1 MIAIDLR
8 SDTVT
13 TPSGQM
19 RQAMATA
26 EVGDDVYGEDPTVR
40 RLEQETAER
49 LGKEAALFVPSGTM
63 ANQLGLLSQ
72 TQSGDEIW
80 AHEACHMADGEQAGA
95 AVLSRVQTRMFR
107 GENGVLSPEEMR
119 PWLRDPSDAHNP
131 RQALITVENTMGYM
145 AGSVYPQQRLDE
157 LRAFAD
163 SIGFRIHMDGA
174 RLWNAAVAA
183 GLEPA
188 AVARPADTVSVCFSK
203 GLGAPVGSALAGS
216 KETIA
221 RARRGRKLLGGGMR
235 QAGVIAAGAL
245 YALNHHIERL
255 HEDHER
261 ARRLGRFS
269 RARPGSHSTNP
280 LRPTWSWCGSSM
292 TTRRRW
298 PPPSTRRGLVV
309 SPWTPGSSVLSFTS
323 RSMTMTLSR
332 PGRHPAGVGRWPGPV
347 AHAMGKRP

>member
-1 MIAIDLR
+1 M
-8 SDTVT
+8 
-13 TPSGQM
+13 PHG
-19 RQAMATA
+19 
-26 EVGDDVYGEDPTVR
+26 
-40 RLEQETAER
+40 
-49 LGKEAALFVPSGTM
+49 
-63 ANQLGLLSQ
+63 
-72 TQSGDEIW
+72 
-80 AHEACHMADGEQAGA
+80 DGEQAGA

-261 ARRLGRFS
+261 ARRLGVLL
-269 RARPGSHSTNP
+269 AGAPGLALDQPVATNMVMVRVEHDNAP
-280 LRPTWSWCGSSM
+280 A
-292 TTRRRW
+292 
-298 PPPSTRRGLVV
+298 VAAAINE
-309 SPWTPGSSVLSFTS
+309 
-323 RSMTMTLSR
+323 
-332 PGRHPAGVGRWPGPV
+332 AGVGCLALDCRIIRFVVHLQVDDDDIEQAGAAILRALDGRPGPV
-347 AHAMGKRP
+347 AHAMG